1 MDLSDPQPST
11 SGSSETPAD
20 ESNAENAEEV
30 KRKRKEEL
38 KAYHKSLASSE
49 KVKIQNANKIRL
61 RKLPRLGNRPP
72 HLAAIQVLNN
82 LFETELTP
90 ADIVDCQRVQSWLGQ
105 EPTELVVT
113 FVNEDI
119 RNYVYNK
126 RTKENKGFT
135 IICDELGEERLEVW
149 RKLVYKYG
157 LKRVYTYC
165 GAVHLDVGGK
175 CARFLTLRE
184 LDKFEANNE

>member
-1 MDLSDPQPST
+1 MDLNEPTPGTSRSSDTPSD
-11 SGSSETPAD
+11 ET
-20 ESNAENAEEV
+20 NAEEV

-38 KAYHKSLASSE
+38 KAYHKSLTTSE
-49 KVKIQNANKIRL
+49 RVKLQNVDKIRL

-82 LFETELTP
+82 VFETELTP
-90 ADIVDCQRVQSWLGQ
+90 ADIADCQRVPSWLGP

-126 RTKENKGFT
+126 RTKENKGF
-135 IICDELGEERLEVW
+135 IMICDELGEERLEVW
-149 RKLVYKYG
+149 RKLVQKYG

-165 GAVHLDVGGK
+165 GAVHLDVDGK
-175 CARFLTLRE
+175 CQRFLTLRE
-184 LDKFEANNE
+184 LNKFEDNNP